1 MYAVNLENV
10 IGKQHAIQG
19 YPNWGKNNTVR
30 VGVRG
35 GVWGSNTSGM
45 SGNSFKLSIHYC
57 NCSNIWHWEGGRN
70 PAWFYVVVFLHLH
83 IV

>member
-45 SGNSFKLSIHYC
+45 SGNSFKLSILIKKSTSIW
-57 NCSNIWHWEGGRN
+57 SN
-70 PAWFYVVVFLHLH
+70 L
-83 IV
+83 